1 MWLFLFLYGRV
12 KKYKMTHLVS
22 RAFSKSGFQFFS
34 DGFVFLLLSN
44 KFILQSVNLFL
55 EFLDRSLSKFSSGLG
70 LLQLGSKRLDLFLVA
85 GLSLVGLLFRD
96 LKGFQ
101 VAGNN
106 SQFFFKLNDLHFTS
120 FSSFL
125 SSLQFRFHLLK
136 SLLDFLIL
144 LISFLS
150 LVSGRLQFFLK
161 LSHSFLI
168 LNGSILQNLPHSVR
182 VISSSSSLVKFIG
195 SLKKL
200 VLTLLKIFFKAL
212 YSSVKS
218 IDFQLSR
225 EKIVLLL
232 LQLLSCETEFFLG
245 LIQLNLKLLRL
256 FDKISN
262 FFLSLGSSDLGIL
275 GSLFTGIRPVHGII
289 LLHLH
294 CLHLLLDGIHGC

>member
-1 MWLFLFLYGRV
+1 MWLFLFLYCRV

-22 RAFSKSGFQFFS
+22 RAFSKCGFQFFS

-55 EFLDRSLSKFSSGLG
+55 EFLDRSLSKFSSGLC

-120 FSSFL
+120 FCSLF
-125 SSLQFRFHLLK
+125 SSLQFRFNLLK

-161 LSHSFLI
+161 FSHSLLI
-168 LNGSILQNLPHSVR
+168 LNGSVLQNLPHSVR
-182 VISSSSSLVKFIG
+182 VISSSSSLVKLVG
-195 SLKKL
+195 SLKKF
-200 VLTLLKIFFKAL
+200 VFTLLKIFLKTL
-212 YSSVKS
+212 NSSVKS

-245 LIQLNLKLLRL
+245 LIQLNLK
-256 FDKISN
+256 
-262 FFLSLGSSDLGIL
+262 
-275 GSLFTGIRPVHGII
+275 
-289 LLHLH
+289 
-294 CLHLLLDGIHGC
+294 